1 MPRAHQVTEQPDKMD
16 TPGEVFRRRP
26 VFEPALT
33 NLRSE
38 GKGEEPARP
47 GNGSGKGSD
56 SGGGKMDMRGLGEEL
71 REIKS
76 RGLSLTSRGW

>member
-1 MPRAHQVTEQPDKMD
+1 MPRAHQVTEQWDKMD
-16 TPGEVFRRRP
+16 MPGEVFRRRP
-26 VFEPALT
+26 VFEPTLK

-38 GKGEEPARP
+38 RKGQEHARP

-56 SGGGKMDMRGLGEEL
+56 SGVGKMDMRVLGKEL

-76 RGLSLTSRGW
+76 RRLSPTSRGW